1 MTRRIAAVIAALLL
15 AAAAIATLA
24 PTSALGTSCGTW
36 VAPEYDR
43 DQVAKLVARGQDT
56 AADLEQLGADGS
68 DLTSMGNVLAA
79 TTIQC
84 DDALDGRRLIT
95 LVLLGLA
102 VAAPVG
108 IIYVGRGRK
117 EPAHIE

>member
-1 MTRRIAAVIAALLL
+1 MTSRITAVIAALFL

-43 DQVAKLVARGQDT
+43 DQVADLLARGEKT
-56 AADLEQLGADGS
+56 AAGLEQLGADGS
-68 DLTSMGNVLAA
+68 DLTAMGNVLAA
-79 TTIQC
+79 TTIEC
-84 DDALDGRRLIT
+84 DDALDTRRLVA

-102 VAAPVG
+102 IAAPVA
-108 IIYVGRGRK
+108 IIYVGRPK
-117 EPAHIE
+117 KLSSI